1 MKKMQQ
7 KSGFTLAEL
16 LIVVAIIA
24 VLVAVA
30 IPIFSAQLEK
40 SREETDI
47 ANMRSAKAG
56 AIALL
61 LSGKQLNGTDKITSD
76 YKVYFDAGSGE
87 LVDTKPSRG
96 YGKGTAMD
104 GKTEDFVT
112 TSKKNDTTTIY
123 KREESAVDKV
133 IEVSFAESSTDGT
146 YITLTWVDKA
156 GSATPATPAPAGGD

>member
-1 MKKMQQ
+1 MKKLNT
-7 KSGFTLAEL
+7 KAGFTLAEL

-61 LSGKQLNGTDKITSD
+61 LSGKKLDGTNKIDAS

-87 LVDTKPSRG
+87 LVDAKPSRG

-123 KREESAVDKV
+123 SRTTSTVDQV
-133 IEVSFAESSTDGT
+133 IEVSFAESSADGT
-146 YITLTWVDKA
+146 YITMTWVDKA
-156 GSATPATPAPAGGD
+156 ASGGGSGGGAG